1 MRHPRQ
7 NAPASS
13 SANSVLLRQAALS
26 CAVVALLV
34 MGGCAGTEDT
44 IGQVLVA
51 PGYYE
56 FYNCQQLA
64 AAAKPL
70 RVRLQELDELMTKSS
85 SGAGGGLVNAMAYQP
100 DYLSVRGQLNELSR
114 TATAKNCDEREIA
127 GQPAKPAVQKP
138 PSDLTKPVR

>member
-1 MRHPRQ
+1 M
-7 NAPASS
+7 
-13 SANSVLLRQAALS
+13 S
-26 CAVVALLV
+26 CAVVALLAV
-34 MGGCAGTEDT
+34 GGCAGTEDT

-70 RVRLQELDELMTKSS
+70 RVRLQELDELMAKSS
-85 SGAGGGLVNAMAYQP
+85 KALEAPARAAVVVEPPATPAAAPAPQP
-100 DYLSVRGQLNELSR
+100 ETPPPAAVE
-114 TATAKNCDEREIA
+114 TATAKNCDEREMA

-138 PSDLTKPVR
+138 PSDLTNPVR